1 MKICLIDPPG
11 VTKGLNVGLGYIAS
25 SLINQ
30 NHQVKVI
37 DLNDNTKDFRN
48 RLDSIKSYDLIGISI
63 KSSVAQSA
71 REISDILGRKD
82 LICGGVHIAVDG
94 YNFLNDNPNFSIG
107 VIGEGEETLIK
118 IANVMEN
125 GLALRDI
132 KGIVYRDGGEIKTS
146 PESGSIADLDSL
158 PYPSYEFFD
167 SFNGTIAEYPLVTSR
182 GCPYSCV
189 YCCVRL
195 ISGKKWRFR
204 TPESV
209 IRELEFAKSK
219 YKSMR
224 FEISDDNFTQNIDR
238 VKEICKLLLKH
249 EIGMSWSCPNGIRAK
264 GLDEESV
271 ALMKE
276 SGCDSVSIG
285 IESLDEAVFDNIKK
299 GEKVDDIRQAISIL
313 HSHKI
318 KVSGFFI
325 VGLPG
330 DNLQKI
336 KSSVELS
343 KKLPLEG
350 AIWNLFVPYPGT
362 RAWSWVN
369 SEAKIIRDWEEG
381 FHFGGKLASVF
392 ETDGFSEKE
401 RIRAFELANIKCR
414 AYLAFFDKNKSLLAN
429 AFHILRLIFKYDP
442 QNIFPHIF
450 YGLRQ
455 YRGRSSGDG

>member
-1 MKICLIDPPG
+1 
-11 VTKGLNVGLGYIAS
+11 
-25 SLINQ
+25 
-30 NHQVKVI
+30 
-37 DLNDNTKDFRN
+37 
-48 RLDSIKSYDLIGISI
+48 
-63 KSSVAQSA
+63 
-71 REISDILGRKD
+71 
-82 LICGGVHIAVDG
+82 
-94 YNFLNDNPNFSIG
+94 
-107 VIGEGEETLIK
+107 
-118 IANVMEN
+118 MEN
-125 GLALRDI
+125 SLALQDI
-132 KGIVYRDGGEIKTS
+132 KGIVYRDKGGIKTN
-146 PESGSIADLDSL
+146 PEKQSIADLDSL
-158 PYPSYEFFD
+158 PCPNYEVFD
-167 SFNGTIAEYPLVTSR
+167 SFSGTIAEYPLVTSR
-182 GCPYSCV
+182 GCPYSCI
-189 YCCVRL
+189 YCCVRQ

-238 VKEICKLLLKH
+238 VKEICRLLLKH

-299 GEKVDDIRQAISIL
+299 GEKLEDVRQAISIL
-313 HSHKI
+313 HNHKI
-318 KVSGFFI
+318 KVSGFFM

-330 DNLQKI
+330 DNLQII

-343 KKLPLEG
+343 KRLPLEG

-362 RAWSWVN
+362 KAWSWVN
-369 SEAKIIRDWEEG
+369 SEANITRNWEEG
-381 FHFGGKLASVF
+381 FHFGGKLSPVF
-392 ETDGFSEKE
+392 ETEDFSEKE
-401 RIRAFELANIKCR
+401 RIYAFELANIKCR
-414 AYLAFFDKNKSLLAN
+414 AYLAFFDKKKSLLAN

-442 QNIFPHIF
+442 KNLLSHIL

-455 YRGRSSGDG
+455 YRRRFSGVS